1 MNIILFGAPGVGK
14 GTQAKVLAD
23 KFSIPHISTGDV
35 LREAIKNQ
43 TPLGLQAKSIMD
55 KGMLVPDDIMIG
67 LIRDLL
73 GSERCK
79 TGFILDG
86 FPRTAAQAAALDGI
100 FTELHIA
107 APAVV
112 NIDVDEKEI
121 INRLSQRYVC
131 KQCGTIFN
139 GEVDHV
145 TLNDVC
151 PKCSGVLFQRE
162 DDKAETV
169 KNRLDVYRASTAP
182 VKAHYE
188 AQGLLCTVNGSGNVE
203 QITGRVLAALKTT

>member
-14 GTQAKVLAD
+14 GTQAKVLAQE
-23 KFSIPHISTGDV
+23 FSIPHISTGDV

-43 TPLGLQAKSIMD
+43 APLGLQAKTLMD

-73 GSERCK
+73 GSDRCK
-79 TGFILDG
+79 AGFILDG
-86 FPRTAAQAAALDGI
+86 FPRTAAQAVALDGI
-100 FTELHIA
+100 FSDLHIA
-107 APAVV
+107 APSVI
-112 NIDVDEKEI
+112 NIEVEETEI

-131 KQCGTIFN
+131 KNCGAITN

-145 TLNDVC
+145 TLNDPC
-151 PKCSGVLFQRE
+151 PKCGGALYQRD

-169 KNRLDVYRASTAP
+169 KKRLDVYRDSTAP

-188 AQGLLCTVNGSGNVE
+188 SQGILRTVNGSGTVE
-203 QITGRVLAALKTT
+203 EITGRVLIALKRA